1 MADKKLYTI
10 KEGVTV
16 TDEVMGIIAGLA
28 ATEVKGVSSLAG
40 NLKSD
45 MIPKAG
51 KSKLAKA
58 IKLANNDDGSINIR
72 LSVNIE
78 YNFVIPEVSKAV
90 QDKVKT
96 NIESM
101 TGITVREVDIHIATV
116 SGTGKE

>member
-28 ATEVKGVSSLAG
+28 ATEVNGVSSLAG
-40 NLKSD
+40 NLKND

-51 KSKLAKA
+51 KSKIAKA
-58 IKLANNDDGSINIR
+58 VKLKNNEDGSVSVR

-78 YNFVIPEVSKAV
+78 YNFVIPEVCKSV

-96 NIESM
+96 NIETM
-101 TGITVREVDIHIATV
+101 TGITVDEVDIHIATV